1 MKYHRHQVGIINA
14 EKDTSGAVAE
24 MNIVQAKNAVLNSEF
39 RLEQE
44 IKRAD
49 RQQGVE
55 FERIHRQMD
64 MV

>member
-1 MKYHRHQVGIINA
+1 MIAA

-49 RQQGVE
+49 RQ
-55 FERIHRQMD
+55 
-64 MV
+64 

>member
-1 MKYHRHQVGIINA
+1 
-14 EKDTSGAVAE
+14 